1 MNLDIRA
8 LTYDL
13 LDDYIDF
20 FDNIAFSDHKEWSGC
35 YCVHFHLEEE
45 SLRSAIKNK
54 DSFPGSFDNSI
65 AGTIAPSKLP
75 R

>member
-13 LDDYIDF
+13 LDDYLDF
-20 FDNIAFSDHKEWSGC
+20 FDNIAFSDNKEWSGC

-45 SLRSAIKNK
+45 SLRSAIKK
-54 DSFPGSFDNSI
+54 NSGVI
-65 AGTIAPSKLP
+65 TQLSLFKIISYRGT
-75 R
+75 

>member
-13 LDDYIDF
+13 LDDYLDF
-20 FDNIAFSDHKEWSGC
+20 FDNIAFSDNKEWSGC

-45 SLRSAIKNK
+45 SLRSAIKK
-54 DSFPGSFDNSI
+54 TR
-65 AGTIAPSKLP
+65 A
-75 R
+75 